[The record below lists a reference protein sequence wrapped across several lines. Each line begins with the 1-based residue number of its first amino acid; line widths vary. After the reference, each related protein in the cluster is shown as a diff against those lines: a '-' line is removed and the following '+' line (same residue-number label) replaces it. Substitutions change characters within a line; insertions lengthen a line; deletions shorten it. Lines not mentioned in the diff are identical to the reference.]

1 MNENE
6 IIGKLQSGDEE
17 TFKAVVEKYQRYV
30 LNTCYRFVNSE
41 ETAEDLAQEVFI
53 QLFISI
59 RDFRGGSKLSTWI
72 YRIAVTKS
80 LDHLK
85 KLRRKKRFAVIKR
98 LFGEDEMEEQIP
110 SNDETNPEKE
120 LDNKERLK
128 ILNMA
133 LDNLPENQRIA
144 FTLSK
149 YDEMSY
155 KEIAD
160 ILGTTVSAVESLIHR
175 AKSNLQKKLYNYY
188 KKHL

>member
-1 MNENE
+1 MNDKE
-6 IIGKLQSGDEE
+6 IIGRLQNGSEE
-17 TFKAVVEKYQRYV
+17 AFKEVVEKFQPYV

-53 QLFISI
+53 QLFFSI
-59 RDFRGGSKLSTWI
+59 REFRGDSKLSTWI

-85 KLRRKKRFAVIKR
+85 TARRKKRFAVIKR
-98 LFGEDEMEEQIP
+98 LFGEDKMEDQIP
-110 SNDETNPEKE
+110 STDESNPAKE
-120 LDNKERLK
+120 LENKERIK
-128 ILNMA
+128 VLNMA
-133 LDNLPENQRIA
+133 MEKLPETQRIA

-160 ILGTTVSAVESLIHR
+160 ILGTTISAVESLIHR
-175 AKSNLQKKLYNYY
+175 AKSNLRKKLYSYY

>member
-1 MNENE
+1 MDESE
-6 IIGKLQSGDEE
+6 IIARLQSGDEAA
-17 TFKAVVEKYQRYV
+17 FKIVVEKYQRYV

-53 QLFISI
+53 QLFLSI
-59 RDFRGGSKLSTWI
+59 KDFRGGSKLSTWI

-85 KLRRKKRFAVIKR
+85 KIRRKKRFAVIKR
-98 LFGEDEMEEQIP
+98 LFGEDEMEEKIP
-110 SNDETNPEKE
+110 SHNDSDPAGE
-120 LDNKERLK
+120 LDKKERMK
-128 ILNMA
+128 VLNMA
-133 LDNLPENQRIA
+133 LDTLPESQRIA

-155 KEIAD
+155 KEIAE
-160 ILGTTVSAVESLIHR
+160 ILGTTISAVESLIHR
-175 AKSNLQKKLYNYY
+175 AKNNLQKKLYNYY